1 MSTAVVIVVAIAAL
15 VVAYALGT
23 SRDAP
28 RLDRSR
34 RRRPPRGGESLPAA
48 KDVPAEEPSAATG
61 TAAFWQLIADTRQ
74 EAGNDTG
81 RQSELLEERLSR
93 LPAQQIVDFARMR
106 RGLDERLYSW
116 DIWGAAYVIEDGCS
130 DDCFR
135 DFRAYVISLGRGP
148 YEAALR
154 DPDSLAAVA
163 QDAEEGDWE
172 NADDVAPDAYQSAT
186 GEDFPVDDSD
196 LSGDSARRALGRRG
210 RGRPRAAL
218 SATGGALLMS
228 LWRRARAR
236 VSRAARALGARGA
249 LAGALFIL
257 VVVAVVLLAPKSGQR
272 PGRLGEAPGPNPT
285 LDRLH
290 RAPQRGVA
298 SRAARGC
305 RP

>member
-1 MSTAVVIVVAIAAL
+1 MVVAIAAL
-15 VVAYALGT
+15 VGAYALGT

-28 RLDRSR
+28 RRDDA
-34 RRRPPRGGESLPAA
+34 PPLGSLPTANDVSA
-48 KDVPAEEPSAATG
+48 KEPSAAKG
-61 TAAFWQLIADTRQ
+61 AAAFWPLVADTRQ
-74 EAGNDTG
+74 AAGNDTG

-186 GEDFPVDDSD
+186 GEDFPLDDSD
-196 LSGDSARRALGRRG
+196 LSGTPRG
-210 RGRPRAAL
+210 EPWDDEDGD
-218 SATGGALLMS
+218 
-228 LWRRARAR
+228 
-236 VSRAARALGARGA
+236 A
-249 LAGALFIL
+249 LAQRYPR
-257 VVVAVVLLAPKSGQR
+257 LAER
-272 PGRLGEAPGPNPT
+272 F
-285 LDRLH
+285 
-290 RAPQRGVA
+290 
-298 SRAARGC
+298 
-305 RP
+305 

>member
-1 MSTAVVIVVAIAAL
+1 VRTAVVIVVAIAAL
-15 VVAYALGT
+15 VGAYALGT

-28 RLDRSR
+28 RLDDA
-34 RRRPPRGGESLPAA
+34 PPLDSLPAA
-48 KDVPAEEPSAATG
+48 NDVSAKEPSAAAG
-61 TAAFWQLIADTRQ
+61 TAALWPLIADTRQ
-74 EAGNDTG
+74 AAGNDTG

-186 GEDFPVDDSD
+186 GEDFPLDDSD
-196 LSGDSARRALGRRG
+196 LSGTPRG
-210 RGRPRAAL
+210 EPWDDEDGD
-218 SATGGALLMS
+218 
-228 LWRRARAR
+228 
-236 VSRAARALGARGA
+236 A
-249 LAGALFIL
+249 LAQRYPR
-257 VVVAVVLLAPKSGQR
+257 LAER
-272 PGRLGEAPGPNPT
+272 F
-285 LDRLH
+285 
-290 RAPQRGVA
+290 
-298 SRAARGC
+298 
-305 RP
+305 